1 MVFDYN
7 YSAFGIEIGRNNAVQ
22 IRNFLVTIDPHNEP
36 DTDFDIFEDMDN
48 LPEDI
53 DPPLEESED
62 IMYLEFT
69 TVSEVDLNT
78 LFFLISR
85 LFPKSRAFYSTEYD
99 YKIYYMDDDESDYEE
114 YDDLD
119 NYDGFDDEI
128 PDDEEI
134 DEDRPRLEKG
144 KKDFYIFDPIKMQ
157 KIKYNLFSSELR
169 DINGSNGMDIEFS
182 DISSTELIFSNISN
196 KQYVKSLIERA
207 KESGYLE
214 LAEKIKDILKT
225 YRR

>member
-1 MVFDYN
+1 
-7 YSAFGIEIGRNNAVQ
+7 
-22 IRNFLVTIDPHNEP
+22 
-36 DTDFDIFEDMDN
+36 
-48 LPEDI
+48 
-53 DPPLEESED
+53 
-62 IMYLEFT
+62 
-69 TVSEVDLNT
+69 
-78 LFFLISR
+78 
-85 LFPKSRAFYSTEYD
+85 
-99 YKIYYMDDDESDYEE
+99 MDDDESDYEE

-214 LAEKIKDILKT
+214 LAEKIKDIL
-225 YRR
+225 